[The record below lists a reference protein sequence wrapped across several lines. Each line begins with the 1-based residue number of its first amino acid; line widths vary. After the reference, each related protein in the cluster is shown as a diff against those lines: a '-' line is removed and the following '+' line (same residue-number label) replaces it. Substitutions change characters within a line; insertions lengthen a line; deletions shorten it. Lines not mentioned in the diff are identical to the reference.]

1 MQAIRTYLNPL
12 SARAIIGFSLC
23 WAWIDTALVGAPLA
37 RDLTSNGMLDDLASM
52 VSVLSCLLT
61 YALCYAS
68 PRLASLLCNRTAAWL
83 VALAAALGTVLVCL
97 HEFCASP
104 LFALPGLALIGI
116 GMALLVLMWADDY
129 ANDEEYRGYIWVAG
143 SIALSF
149 PLYLF
154 VAELSPWMQT
164 IAVATLPLASR
175 AFLRINSAPNHR
187 RRRHTWIEKAAS
199 TEVDERYRILGF
211 TSSLAFWFFS
221 FGFVF
226 GIMQHFSAPN
236 DPSLTTLA
244 HFQQSGRAIAAVI
257 FFVGPH
263 FLSWKP
269 HTAYRISTIIV
280 LAGLVLLPIFGS
292 NNAFAAGF
300 LAHVAYG
307 FFECMTWAIIFET
320 MRLQKSEAATVAGA
334 ARLLSA
340 LGLFLG
346 TLLVVCARDLFD
358 ASTLQMQ
365 SILSSAVCMLVI
377 AVMMVLSNN
386 KDTNVWAMMKAASEN
401 AITRSGSSLDA
412 ASALLGSSQGL
423 TEREIQILALLA
435 EGRTSPYI
443 SKELF
448 IGVNT
453 VNTHKR
459 RIYQKLGV
467 HNKQELIDKVRAT
480 AEATYGSEPVL

>member
-1 MQAIRTYLNPL
+1 M
-12 SARAIIGFSLC
+12 
-23 WAWIDTALVGAPLA
+23 
-37 RDLTSNGMLDDLASM
+37 
-52 VSVLSCLLT
+52 
-61 YALCYAS
+61 
-68 PRLASLLCNRTAAWL
+68 
-83 VALAAALGTVLVCL
+83 
-97 HEFCASP
+97 
-104 LFALPGLALIGI
+104 
-116 GMALLVLMWADDY
+116 
-129 ANDEEYRGYIWVAG
+129 
-143 SIALSF
+143 
-149 PLYLF
+149 
-154 VAELSPWMQT
+154 
-164 IAVATLPLASR
+164 
-175 AFLRINSAPNHR
+175 
-187 RRRHTWIEKAAS
+187 
-199 TEVDERYRILGF
+199 
-211 TSSLAFWFFS
+211 
-221 FGFVF
+221 
-226 GIMQHFSAPN
+226 
-236 DPSLTTLA
+236 
-244 HFQQSGRAIAAVI
+244 
-257 FFVGPH
+257 
-263 FLSWKP
+263 
-269 HTAYRISTIIV
+269 

-401 AITRSGSSLDA
+401 AITRSGSSL
-412 ASALLGSSQGL
+412 GSSQGL